1 VSAIAHDEETLG
13 VTGGTGRTVKT
24 NIPARLDR
32 LPWSRW
38 HWIVI
43 VALGIT
49 WILDGLEVTLVGS
62 IAGALTSKDTLG
74 LSTSQATAAG
84 SFYLAGAVLGALV
97 FGYLTDRYGRRKL
110 FMVTL
115 GMYLVFTV
123 ATALAWGFWSFM
135 IFRVLAGAGIGGE
148 YSAINSAI
156 DELVPARVR
165 GRVAL
170 AINSSWWIGT
180 AAAAG
185 LTVVLL
191 NVLEPSIGW
200 RLGFGLGAIL
210 ALGILFVRHLVPESP
225 RWLLTH
231 GRAEEAED
239 VVCQIEDEVRKTHP
253 NLPEPEDDEPLEVE
267 QRASIGFIAL
277 ARHVM
282 HEYPDRGVLGF
293 SLMASQAVLYN
304 ATLFGMVAIMTTFFG
319 ASKDNAPLYIIP
331 FAFGNLIGPWL
342 LGPLFDTLGRKIMIS
357 STYLISG
364 GILLLTAYL
373 FHEQV
378 LTATTMTICWAC
390 CFFFASAGASAA
402 YLTVSEIF
410 PMETRA
416 MAIALFYACGTGVA
430 IAAPWTF
437 GKLIETKSI
446 DDVTIAF
453 AIGGV
458 IMAIGGVV
466 EILLGVNAER
476 KSLEAV
482 ARPINALRGRAGG
495 RVAAGPEPA
504 GAG

>member
-1 VSAIAHDEETLG
+1 MAATAMIERQTF
-13 VTGGTGRTVKT
+13 RTDV
-24 NIPARLDR
+24 PARLDR

-38 HWIVI
+38 HWIVV

-62 IAGALTSKDTLG
+62 ISGALTSKDTLS
-74 LSTSQATAAG
+74 LTTSEATAAG
-84 SFYLAGAVLGALV
+84 SFYLAGAVAGALF
-97 FGYLTDRYGRRKL
+97 FGYLTDRFGRRKL

-115 GMYLVFTV
+115 GVYLVFTV
-123 ATALAWGFWSFM
+123 ATALSWNFWSFM
-135 IFRVLAGAGIGGE
+135 IFRVLAGSGIGGE

-156 DELVPARVR
+156 DELVPARLR

-170 AINSSWWIGT
+170 MINSSWWIGT

-191 NVLEPSIGW
+191 NVLAPSLGW

-210 ALGILFVRHLVPESP
+210 AVGILFVRGMVPESP

-231 GRAEEAED
+231 GRADEAEEI
-239 VVCQIEDEVRKTHP
+239 VRQIEAEVQKTHP
-253 NLPEPEDDEPLEVE
+253 NLPEPEGEPLEIE
-267 QRASIGFIAL
+267 QRESIGFIAI

-282 HEYPDRGVLGF
+282 KEYPGRGVLGF

-304 ATLFGMVAIMTTFFG
+304 ATLFGMVAILTTFFH
-319 ASKDNAPLYIIP
+319 ASKENAPLYIIP
-331 FAFGNLIGPWL
+331 FAIGNLVGPWL
-342 LGPLFDTLGRKIMIS
+342 LGPLFDSIGRKVMIS
-357 STYLISG
+357 STYLLAG
-364 GILLLTAYL
+364 AVLLVTAWL
-373 FHEQV
+373 FHAGDLSA
-378 LTATTMTICWAC
+378 LTLTICWAI

-437 GKLIETKSI
+437 GYLVQSKSVNE
-446 DDVTIAF
+446 VTYAF
-453 AIGGV
+453 VIGGV

-466 EILLGVNAER
+466 ELLLGVEAAR
-476 KSLEAV
+476 KPLEAV
-482 ARPINALRGRAGG
+482 ARPLNAVRRHRAAVPEG
-495 RVAAGPEPA
+495 AA
-504 GAG
+504 

>member
-1 VSAIAHDEETLG
+1 VSASAASGELG
-13 VTGGTGRTVKT
+13 VTGGTGKT
-24 NIPARLDR
+24 IKTDIPARLDR

-62 IAGALTSKDTLG
+62 ISGVLTDKSTLA
-74 LSTSQATAAG
+74 LSTAQATAAG
-84 SFYLAGAVLGALV
+84 SFYLAGAVGGALL
-97 FGYLTDRYGRRKL
+97 FGYLTDRYGRKKL
-110 FMVTL
+110 FMITL
-115 GMYLVFTV
+115 GVYLVFTV
-123 ATALAWGFWSFM
+123 ATALAWNFWSFM
-135 IFRVLAGAGIGGE
+135 LFRVLAGSGIGGE

-185 LTVVLL
+185 LTVFLL
-191 NVLEPSIGW
+191 NVFSENVGW
-200 RLGFGLGAIL
+200 RVAFGLGAIL
-210 ALGILFVRHLVPESP
+210 AIGILFIRHTVPESP

-231 GRAEEAED
+231 GRADEAEE
-239 VVCQIEDEVRKTHP
+239 VVREIEAEVQKSHP
-253 NLPEPEDDEPLEVE
+253 NLPEPEGDDLEIE
-267 QRASIGFIAL
+267 QRRSIGFIAI

-282 HEYPDRGVLGF
+282 KEYPGRGVLGF

-304 ATLFGMVAIMTTFFG
+304 ATLFGMVSILTTFFH
-319 ASKDNAPLYIIP
+319 ASKANAPLYIIP
-331 FAFGNLIGPWL
+331 FAVGNLLGPWL
-342 LGPLFDTLGRKIMIS
+342 LGPLFDTVGRKIMIS
-357 STYLISG
+357 STYLLAG
-364 GILLLTAYL
+364 ATLLLTAYL
-373 FHEQV
+373 FHQQV
-378 LTATTMTICWAC
+378 LSTMTICWAV

-437 GKLIETKSI
+437 GKLIETGSVGN
-446 DDVTIAF
+446 VTVAF
-453 AIGGV
+453 VIGGV

-466 EILLGVNAER
+466 EILLGVPAEG
-476 KSLEAV
+476 KSLESI
-482 ARPINALRGRAGG
+482 ARPLNAVRRGAAAAPARA
-495 RVAAGPEPA
+495 R
-504 GAG
+504 

>member
-1 VSAIAHDEETLG
+1 M
-13 VTGGTGRTVKT
+13 TGGTGTTVRTD
-24 NIPARLDR
+24 IPARLDR

-62 IAGALTSKDTLG
+62 ISGVLTDKSTLH
-74 LSTSQATAAG
+74 LSTAEATAAG
-84 SFYLAGAVLGALV
+84 SFYLAGAVAGALL
-97 FGYLTDRYGRRKL
+97 FGYLTDRFGRKKL

-115 GMYLVFTV
+115 GVYLVFTV
-123 ATALAWGFWSFM
+123 ATALAWNFWSFM
-135 IFRVLAGAGIGGE
+135 IFRVLAGSGIGGE

-191 NVLEPSIGW
+191 NTLAVDIGW
-200 RLGFGLGAIL
+200 RVGFGLGAIL
-210 ALGILFVRHLVPESP
+210 AIGILFVRHMVPESP

-231 GRAEEAED
+231 GRADEAEE
-239 VVCQIEDEVRKTHP
+239 VVRQIEAEVQKSHP
-253 NLPEPEDDEPLEVE
+253 GPLPEPEGEPLEIE
-267 QRASIGFIAL
+267 QRRSIGFIAI
-277 ARHVM
+277 ARHVAR
-282 HEYPDRGVLGF
+282 EYPDRGVLGF

-304 ATLFGMVAIMTTFFG
+304 ATLFGMVQVLTTFFH
-319 ASKDNAPLYIIP
+319 ASKTNAPLYIIP
-331 FAFGNLIGPWL
+331 FAAGNLLGPWL
-342 LGPLFDTLGRKIMIS
+342 LGPLFDTVGRKIMIS
-357 STYLISG
+357 ASYISAG
-364 GILLLTAYL
+364 VILLVTAWL
-373 FHEQV
+373 FNQQ
-378 LTATTMTICWAC
+378 LLSATTLTICWAFT
-390 CFFFASAGASAA
+390 FFFASAGASAA

-437 GKLIETKSI
+437 GKMIQTGSYGW
-446 DDVTIAF
+446 VTFAF
-453 AIGGV
+453 VIGGV
-458 IMAIGGVV
+458 IMAVGGLV
-466 EILLGVNAER
+466 EIMLGVAAER
-476 KSLEAV
+476 RSLEAV
-482 ARPINALRGRAGG
+482 ARPINAVNRPSRPSTAPARA
-495 RVAAGPEPA
+495 R
-504 GAG
+504 

>member
-1 VSAIAHDEETLG
+1 MSAAGAEAATLG
-13 VTGGTGRTVKT
+13 VTGGTGRTVRT
-24 NIPARLDR
+24 DIPARLDR

-62 IAGALTSKDTLG
+62 ISGVLTDKSTLALSPA
-74 LSTSQATAAG
+74 QATAAG
-84 SFYLAGAVLGALV
+84 SFYLAGAVGGALL
-97 FGYLTDRYGRRKL
+97 FGYLTDRFGRKKL

-115 GMYLVFTV
+115 GVYLVFTV
-123 ATALAWGFWSFM
+123 ATALAWSFWSFM
-135 IFRVLAGAGIGGE
+135 LFRVLAGAGIGGE

-191 NVLEPSIGW
+191 NELAVNVGW
-200 RLGFGLGAIL
+200 RVGFGLGAIL
-210 ALGILFVRHLVPESP
+210 AIGILFVRHMVPESP

-231 GRAEEAED
+231 GRADEAEQ
-239 VVCQIEDEVRKTHP
+239 VVRQIEAEVKKSHP
-253 NLPEPEDDEPLEVE
+253 NLPEPEGEPLEIE
-267 QRASIGFIAL
+267 QRRSIGFIAI
-277 ARHVM
+277 ARHVAK
-282 HEYPDRGVLGF
+282 EYPDRGVLGF

-304 ATLFGMVAIMTTFFG
+304 ATLFGMVQVLTTFFH
-319 ASKDNAPLYIIP
+319 ASKTNAPLYIIP
-331 FAFGNLIGPWL
+331 FAAGNLLGPWL
-342 LGPLFDTLGRKIMIS
+342 LGPLFDTIGRKIMIS
-357 STYLISG
+357 ASYISSG
-364 GILLLTAYL
+364 VILLVTAWL
-373 FHEQV
+373 FNQQ
-378 LTATTMTICWAC
+378 LLSATTLTICWAVT
-390 CFFFASAGASAA
+390 FFFASAGASAA

-437 GKLIETKSI
+437 GKMIETGSYGW
-446 DDVTIAF
+446 VTFAF
-453 AIGGV
+453 VIGGV
-458 IMAIGGVV
+458 IMAIGGLV
-466 EILLGVNAER
+466 EILLGVAAER
-476 KSLEAV
+476 RSLEAV
-482 ARPINALRGRAGG
+482 ARPINAVGARA
-495 RVAAGPEPA
+495 R
-504 GAG
+504 

>member
-1 VSAIAHDEETLG
+1 MDVSASAATAQLG
-13 VTGGTGRTVKT
+13 VTGGTGKT
-24 NIPARLDR
+24 IKTDIPARLDR

-38 HWIVI
+38 HWLVI

-62 IAGALTSKDTLG
+62 ISGVLTDKATLH
-74 LSTSQATAAG
+74 LSTAQATAAG
-84 SFYLAGAVLGALV
+84 SFYLAGAVLGALF
-97 FGYLTDRYGRRKL
+97 FGYLTDRYGRKKL
-110 FMVTL
+110 FMITL
-115 GMYLVFTV
+115 GVYLLFTI
-123 ATALAWGFWSFM
+123 ATALAWNFWSFM
-135 IFRVLAGAGIGGE
+135 LFRVLAGSGIGGE

-191 NVLEPSIGW
+191 NSFAVNVGW

-210 ALGILFVRHLVPESP
+210 AIGILFVRHLVPESP

-231 GRAEEAED
+231 GRADEAEK
-239 VVCQIEDEVRKTHP
+239 VVREIEAEVQKSHP
-253 NLPEPEDDEPLEVE
+253 NLPEPEGEPLEIE
-267 QRASIGFIAL
+267 QRKSIGFISIAK
-277 ARHVM
+277 HVM
-282 HEYPDRGVLGF
+282 EEYPSRGVLGF
-293 SLMASQAVLYN
+293 ALMASQAVLYN
-304 ATLFGMVAIMTTFFG
+304 ATLFGMVSILTTFFH
-319 ASKDNAPLYIIP
+319 ASKANAPLYIIP
-331 FAFGNLIGPWL
+331 FAIGNLLGPWI
-342 LGPLFDTLGRKIMIS
+342 LGPLFDSVGRKIMIS
-357 STYLISG
+357 STYLLSG
-364 GILLLTAYL
+364 GMLLVTAFL
-373 FHEQV
+373 FHQKL
-378 LTATTMTICWAC
+378 LTATTLTICWAI

-437 GKLIETKSI
+437 GKLIETGSYGN
-446 DDVTIAF
+446 VTVAF
-453 AIGGV
+453 VIGGV

-476 KSLEAV
+476 QSLEAV
-482 ARPINALRGRAGG
+482 ARPINAVRRAS
-495 RVAAGPEPA
+495 AAPA
-504 GAG
+504 RAR